1 LPALSTFKTFRLIKE
16 PALKMSNPVIEV
28 LILAGVALF
37 VLWRLYVALGKGGDE
52 RPMQRPSPAPE
63 QRKSAPEPSVPQ
75 ARRAEQERPSF
86 TGPAAGGLEEIY
98 NVDQSFT
105 AEDFLRGAKAAY
117 TMIVGA
123 YARGDRAALRPLL
136 DDDVY
141 QAWDAAITER
151 DASGERAFELLRIK
165 RAEIDRA
172 ELEGSLA
179 RISVRYDAELGDGE
193 TTRTAREIWTFKRVV
208 TADDPNW
215 LLDDVEVAG

>member
-1 LPALSTFKTFRLIKE
+1 
-16 PALKMSNPVIEV
+16 MSNPVIEV
-28 LILAGVALF
+28 LMLAGVALF
-37 VLWRLYVALGKGGDE
+37 VLWRVYVALGKGGDE
-52 RPMQRPSPAPE
+52 RPMQRPCPAPE

-75 ARRAEQERPSF
+75 ARRAEPERPSF

>member
-1 LPALSTFKTFRLIKE
+1 
-16 PALKMSNPVIEV
+16 MSNPVIEV

-75 ARRAEQERPSF
+75 ARRAEPERPSF